1 MRENWRWDSTA
12 TASSSQ
18 PDISLFWL
26 LLLILLQLLRIRICL
41 VEHLLLSKSSFFP
54 ETILFLFTIYV
65 IVTQYHLT
73 SWGRGFEG
81 PVSQL
86 QTWQDHISLQAWQK
100 TTCDVTMQCAPKGGG
115 EMTLTILEAQY
126 YLKHVSSWK
135 SDGQQSYI
143 KLEIRWKVGKNFFS
157 AEFNCSDHREITI
170 FSTDTIQ
177 NAHSLGKW
185 DNTTADIIL
194 WTLYIRTFIAKSLM
208 SSKQDSFFSCP
219 EQLNRWPCHSLT
231 DWATESL
238 TFTFDITEWP

>member
-81 PVSQL
+81 PVPQL

-100 TTCDVTMQCAPKGGG
+100 TTCDVTMQCAPKWRNDPHN
-115 EMTLTILEAQY
+115 LSSAIFIWNIYPLEKVTGSKVASK
-126 YLKHVSSWK
+126 LK
-135 SDGQQSYI
+135 SDEGY
-143 KLEIRWKVGKNFFS
+143 VGKNFFS

-194 WTLYIRTFIAKSLM
+194 SWNIRTFITKSLM
-208 SSKQDSFFSCP
+208 SSKQDSFFATTGCWRQ
-219 EQLNRWPCHSLT
+219 EALT
-231 DWATESL
+231 RPSTRHL
-238 TFTFDITEWP
+238 LGMG

>member
-1 MRENWRWDSTA
+1 MYYS
-12 TASSSQ
+12 
-18 PDISLFWL
+18 
-26 LLLILLQLLRIRICL
+26 
-41 VEHLLLSKSSFFP
+41 
-54 ETILFLFTIYV
+54 V

-157 AEFNCSDHREITI
+157 AEFNCSDHHEITI
-170 FSTDTIQ
+170 FSTDTIP

-194 WTLYIRTFIAKSLM
+194 SWNIRTFITKSLL
-208 SSKQDSFFSCP
+208 SSKQDSFFATTGCWRQ
-219 EQLNRWPCHSLT
+219 EALT
-231 DWATESL
+231 RPSTRHLLPNNFEKTVL
-238 TFTFDITEWP
+238 R

>member
-26 LLLILLQLLRIRICL
+26 LLLILLQLLKIRICL
-41 VEHLLLSKSSFFP
+41 VEHQCHSSKPDKS
-54 ETILFLFTIYV
+54 IYPCK
-65 IVTQYHLT
+65 L
-73 SWGRGFEG
+73 
-81 PVSQL
+81 
-86 QTWQDHISLQAWQK
+86 DKK

-157 AEFNCSDHREITI
+157 AEFNCSDHHEITI
-170 FSTDTIQ
+170 FSTDTIP

-194 WTLYIRTFIAKSLM
+194 SWNIRTFITKSLL
-208 SSKQDSFFSCP
+208 SSKQDSFFATTGCWRQ
-219 EQLNRWPCHSLT
+219 EALT
-231 DWATESL
+231 RPSTRHL
-238 TFTFDITEWP
+238 LGMG

>member
-65 IVTQYHLT
+65 NVTQYHLT
-73 SWGRGFEG
+73 SWVRGFEG

-115 EMTLTILEAQY
+115 EMILTILVAQY
-126 YLKHVSSWK
+126 LS
-135 SDGQQSYI
+135 
-143 KLEIRWKVGKNFFS
+143 E
-157 AEFNCSDHREITI
+157 
-170 FSTDTIQ
+170 
-177 NAHSLGKW
+177 
-185 DNTTADIIL
+185 
-194 WTLYIRTFIAKSLM
+194 TFILLKKWLAAKLQQNWYQMKGWEEFFLSWIQLFW
-208 SSKQDSFFSCP
+208 SSQNHNIFNWYYTKCSFSW
-219 EQLNRWPCHSLT
+219 EMG
-231 DWATESL
+231 
-238 TFTFDITEWP
+238 